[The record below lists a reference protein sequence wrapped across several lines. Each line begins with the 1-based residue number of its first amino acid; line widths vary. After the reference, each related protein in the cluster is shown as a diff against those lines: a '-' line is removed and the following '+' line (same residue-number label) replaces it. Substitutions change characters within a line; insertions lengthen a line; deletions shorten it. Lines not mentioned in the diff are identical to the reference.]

1 MVFEFWLF
9 PPISTRHTLDS
20 PPVFSHRSFHYAPH
34 NFGFYLRVELDHF
47 VFFFASLPIFSF
59 LLRTLSRVPFLH
71 PCGFS
76 PKASEHE
83 GSLPLRLRRE
93 SNPFFSI
100 CNRTHNRSATQPFV
114 RVGRNPTST
123 YPDFCFFFPYFDR
136 EDRRF
141 STPPKSKQPR
151 TTLYCTPGRSRT
163 RPPRTNTVECSCS
176 PCPPSPG
183 I

>member
-1 MVFEFWLF
+1 
-9 PPISTRHTLDS
+9 
-20 PPVFSHRSFHYAPH
+20 
-34 NFGFYLRVELDHF
+34 VE
-47 VFFFASLPIFSF
+47 
-59 LLRTLSRVPFLH
+59 
-71 PCGFS
+71 
-76 PKASEHE
+76 
-83 GSLPLRLRRE
+83 
-93 SNPFFSI
+93 
-100 CNRTHNRSATQPFV
+100 
-114 RVGRNPTST
+114 RNPTST

-141 STPPKSKQPR
+141 STPPKSKHPR